1 MASFLEGGVV
11 GLAVG
16 EAGGAIVEPA
26 LEPTRQEAE
35 KAVHARILEMREL
48 AELVA
53 TTLHT
58 IADVR
63 EDALRNGFDEDSLRS
78 AVQLALE
85 APPYSEVLDLWRR
98 NATRPASE
106 QISEAQVDHALGKAK
121 IEYQFW
127 PALKEL
133 VNARLSQQVI
143 ATAIQRG
150 VMKAPFELPYN
161 ADVPVGKITPFPVS
175 PLNTKAEAAS
185 SGVDLERLRVE
196 TALIG
201 LPMALDRA
209 ARATFRKIITED
221 DFLRAVLEGN
231 ARGEWAGAELEVAR
245 EILSVT
251 QYAESFLRGYTPDQE
266 TMFANMAKHGM
277 SREDAN
283 LLFLNQGRPL
293 AIHQVTTGLARGGV
307 YDGPT
312 DHIPAVFL
320 DAVRES
326 NIKPPY
332 YDLDYANRY
341 TYPTGFMIKAEAVAG
356 TLAAADTSE
365 LLLELG
371 WSPKWAGF
379 FSDKWAAKADSL
391 VSAART
397 AAGTATRKA
406 YVGGAIS
413 EIQARIDLS
422 ALDASTA
429 AQDKIIQYWNVE
441 AALPQQEADTS
452 GAGPH

>member
-11 GLAVG
+11 GLAIG

-58 IADVR
+58 LAEVE
-63 EDALRNGFDEDSLRS
+63 EDALRNGYDADALKSS
-78 AVQLALE
+78 VQLALK

-106 QISEAQVDHALGKAK
+106 QISEAQVDHALGKAA
-121 IEYQFW
+121 IEYQYW

-150 VMKAPFELPYN
+150 VMNAPFELPYN
-161 ADVPVGKITPFPVS
+161 AQVGPGKITPFPVS
-175 PLNTKAEAAS
+175 TLDTEAEAMA

-209 ARATFRKIITED
+209 ARAKYRGIIDEN

-231 ARGEWAGAELEVAR
+231 ARGEWAQAELEVAR
-245 EILSVT
+245 EIPTAHDFV
-251 QYAESFLRGYTPDQE
+251 ENHLRGYSDATA
-266 TMFANMAKHGM
+266 MYSGAALHGM
-277 SREDAN
+277 TQAN
-283 LLFLNQGRPL
+283 VDLIFQNAGRPL
-293 AIHQVTTGLARGGV
+293 NVHQITTGLARGGV
-307 YDGPT
+307 FEPIPGEIT
-312 DHIPAVFL
+312 DPYQASVH
-320 DAVRES
+320 ES
-326 NIKPPY
+326 NIKPSY
-332 YDLDYANRY
+332 YDLAIANRY
-341 TYPTGFMIKAEAVAG
+341 SYPSLFQLNALVKGNAIT
-356 TLAAADTSE
+356 ADTAKDWATKDGLAPEVVTALYTFWQSE
-365 LLLELG
+365 QA
-371 WSPKWAGF
+371 PTV
-379 FSDKWAAKADSL
+379 DKHVSSSRTSL
-391 VSAART
+391 V
-397 AAGTATRKA
+397 TATRKA
-406 YVGGAIS
+406 YVGGSIDKTKAETALTTAGVS
-413 EIQARIDLS
+413 SSAQASLFTLWDAQRAVETS
-422 ALDASTA
+422 ASA
-429 AQDKIIQYWNVE
+429 
-441 AALPQQEADTS
+441 
-452 GAGPH
+452 